1 MNTTLDTLFETL
13 ESHCRLHTRPV
24 GVKLAEKGETVP
36 DKTKYPADHL
46 GNPLAVCQGMTLAR
60 SFGWRMAFKKDDHAC
75 PLPLIF
81 MGHAHP
87 DKFLNGDIARFY
99 QDDPDCMKK
108 MEASYPR
115 WPAGKY
121 EAVWLAPLKACEF
134 VPDLVVMYGMPA
146 QILALIQAANFGH
159 GPGIQS
165 ISSGRYGC
173 SQWLAGVVQT
183 GECTY
188 MIPGPGERVFA
199 GTQDHEVSFA
209 VPYSRINS
217 LIDGLKYI
225 RKQGSYKFPV
235 PNMGLLAQ
243 PRIPKSYLGIVSDSE

>member
-1 MNTTLDTLFETL
+1 MNTMLNTLFKTL
-13 ESHCRLHTRPV
+13 ETHCRLHTWPV
-24 GVKLAEKGETVP
+24 GVKLAGKGETAP
-36 DKTKYPADHL
+36 EKTKYPVDDL

-60 SFGWRMAFKKDDHAC
+60 SFGWRMAFKKTDHAC
-75 PLPLIF
+75 PLPVIF
-81 MGHAHP
+81 MGHANP

-99 QDDPDCMKK
+99 QDNPDSMKK

-115 WPAGKY
+115 WPVGTY
-121 EAVWLAPLKACEF
+121 EEVWLAPLNNCRFE
-134 VPDLVVMYGMPA
+134 PDLVVVYGNPA

-165 ISSGRYGC
+165 VSSGRYGC

-209 VPYSRINS
+209 IPFGQMDRV
-217 LIDGLKYI
+217 IDGLTYI

-235 PNMGLLAQ
+235 PNMGLLSQ
-243 PRIPKSYLGIVSDSE
+243 PRIPKSYFQIAT

>member
-1 MNTTLDTLFETL
+1 MNTTLNTFFETL
-13 ESHCRLHTRPV
+13 ESHCRLHTQPV
-24 GVKLAEKGETVP
+24 GVKLAKKEETAP
-36 DKTKYPADHL
+36 DKTKYPVDHL

-60 SFGWRMAFKKDDHAC
+60 SFGWRMAFKKKDHAC
-75 PLPLIF
+75 PLPVIF
-81 MGHAHP
+81 MGHANP

-115 WPAGKY
+115 WPKDTY
-121 EAVWLAPLKACEF
+121 EEVWLAPLNICEF
-134 VPDLVVMYGMPA
+134 VPDLVVMYGNPA

-159 GPGIQS
+159 GPGIRS
-165 ISSGRYGC
+165 VSSGRYGC
-173 SQWLAGVVQT
+173 SQWLAGAVQT

-209 VPYSRINS
+209 VPYHRIS
-217 LIDGLKYI
+217 QLVDGLKYI
-225 RKQGSYKFPV
+225 RRQGSYKFPV
-235 PNMGLLAQ
+235 PTMGLLAK
-243 PRIPKSYLGIVSDSE
+243 PRIPKSYFDIVADA